1 MTLQF
6 TNNEG
11 HAIITLC
18 GRLDTSSAMQTQTEI
33 NQFLSAQSPIL
44 SVTVNAAEL
53 EYVSSSGLRILLS
66 LTKQYKNFK
75 LVEVN
80 ADVYDVLNMT
90 GFVKIMCV
98 ERALRQMSI
107 EGCEILGVGGVGTV
121 YRYNDDTI
129 IKVFRDGTTIDEVRN
144 EITMSKE
151 AFVMGMPTAIS
162 FDIVKVGAQ
171 YGLVYELLHADTLS
185 SLITHHPE
193 RIHEYARMY
202 ANLFRQLHAIQVPAD
217 SCVTDALEH
226 ERKQVLHIRRYF
238 SQENIDLLL
247 QILDAVPAGNRL
259 LHLDLQAKNAMVQGD
274 ELMLIDMGEVGYGH
288 PVLDLAHAYS
298 SLILFV
304 GDYEAVIGMP
314 RKLGE
319 QLFDLT
325 IDYYFEG
332 QSADIIALRK
342 QQIAAVA
349 NVRNYS
355 WLALSDSFPEAVI
368 QQCQQLF
375 NERVIPRRDHILNVI
390 STLKEWC

>member
-90 GFVKIMCV
+90 GFVKIMCI

-375 NERVIPRRDHILNVI
+375 NERVIPHRDHILNVI

>member
-1 MTLQF
+1 M
-6 TNNEG
+6 
-11 HAIITLC
+11 
-18 GRLDTSSAMQTQTEI
+18 
-33 NQFLSAQSPIL
+33 
-44 SVTVNAAEL
+44 
-53 EYVSSSGLRILLS
+53 
-66 LTKQYKNFK
+66 
-75 LVEVN
+75 
-80 ADVYDVLNMT
+80 
-90 GFVKIMCV
+90 
-98 ERALRQMSI
+98 
-107 EGCEILGVGGVGTV
+107 
-121 YRYNDDTI
+121 
-129 IKVFRDGTTIDEVRN
+129 
-144 EITMSKE
+144 
-151 AFVMGMPTAIS
+151 
-162 FDIVKVGAQ
+162 
-171 YGLVYELLHADTLS
+171 
-185 SLITHHPE
+185 
-193 RIHEYARMY
+193 
-202 ANLFRQLHAIQVPAD
+202 
-217 SCVTDALEH
+217 
-226 ERKQVLHIRRYF
+226 
-238 SQENIDLLL
+238 
-247 QILDAVPAGNRL
+247 PAGNRL

-298 SLILFV
+298 SQILFV

-375 NERVIPRRDHILNVI
+375 NERVIPHRDHILNVI